1 MSNDLK
7 AFLLSVGGLLAVAGS
22 GLLVLWRSAEM
33 PGMNQTNCHN
43 CATSP
48 S

>member
-22 GLLVLWRSAEM
+22 GLLLLALWA
-33 PGMNQTNCHN
+33 
-43 CATSP
+43 ALILLD
-48 S
+48 